1 MKRFFFAFAL
11 LLGAVAFVRAQD
23 RSALSTA
30 TRLAYDYLNQK
41 EYLNEI
47 DEENDVQFV
56 VNNRAFYLLNTEK
69 DPTLIRISMPSVYS
83 VDLNDDAQL
92 LATLKAINLYNRKM
106 KLVKPGLSDDGEI
119 FFFSDTY
126 IGTAKTVEDISEYM
140 DCAIDFM
147 LQAVDTWLEY
157 FKEEYNK

>member
-1 MKRFFFAFAL
+1 MKKLILVLALSLAAFCAFAQ
-11 LLGAVAFVRAQD
+11 GDV
-23 RSALSTA
+23 SKLSTA

-41 EYLNEI
+41 EYLNAI

>member
-1 MKRFFFAFAL
+1 
-11 LLGAVAFVRAQD
+11 
-23 RSALSTA
+23 
-30 TRLAYDYLNQK
+30 
-41 EYLNEI
+41 
-47 DEENDVQFV
+47 
-56 VNNRAFYLLNTEK
+56 
-69 DPTLIRISMPSVYS
+69 MPSVYS

>member
-1 MKRFFFAFAL
+1 MKRALVAFAL

-41 EYLNEI
+41 EYLNAI

-92 LATLKAINLYNRKM
+92 LATLMAPATNLVRVFVAPLTGVLYVLKAKSE
-106 KLVKPGLSDDGEI
+106 KDG
-119 FFFSDTY
+119 
-126 IGTAKTVEDISEYM
+126 GNAGG
-140 DCAIDFM
+140 A
-147 LQAVDTWLEY
+147 A
-157 FKEEYNK
+157 